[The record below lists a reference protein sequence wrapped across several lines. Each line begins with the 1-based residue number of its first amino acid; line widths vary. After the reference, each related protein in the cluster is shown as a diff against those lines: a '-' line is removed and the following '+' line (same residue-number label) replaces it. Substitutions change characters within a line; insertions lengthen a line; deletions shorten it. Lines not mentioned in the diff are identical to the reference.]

1 MQFYRGFNCCP
12 HYQGI
17 HNGGM
22 AQRMHAPSGCL
33 GPLDFPSRQERF
45 HTHLLDGKGAR
56 QV

>member
-1 MQFYRGFNCCP
+1 MQFYRGFN
-12 HYQGI
+12 YQGI